1 MNTMVG
7 QPMFR
12 QIASALAVA
21 AAVSVFATSAR
32 AADNVTVTV
41 NATVSEVIYAGAI
54 TRIAA
59 IAAPGVTLTATILTA
74 STSLPPDL
82 HHGTQITLAWPEKAV
97 HQLKSEE

>member
-1 MNTMVG
+1 MFVIRPERIG
-7 QPMFR
+7 VFQPGTDPVPEVR
-12 QIASALAVA
+12 
-21 AAVSVFATSAR
+21 
-32 AADNVTVTV
+32 TV